1 MKKWGEK
8 RELVVP
14 ERCHCGR
21 GRADLRIHLITQ
33 LGVSLTLALKV
44 SHRIL
49 KPVPPCM
56 LVEWAMESQLPCEI
70 WLAGLHPEACVGG
83 LQESRSPSNGTIP
96 CSEGE

>member
-1 MKKWGEK
+1 
-8 RELVVP
+8 
-14 ERCHCGR
+14 
-21 GRADLRIHLITQ
+21 
-33 LGVSLTLALKV
+33 
-44 SHRIL
+44 
-49 KPVPPCM
+49 M